1 VLASRQPCFPAAL
14 LPGSLASRQQCFP
27 GNDDDFRAVRN
38 QPTANGRLPQP
49 QLGFDSGF
57 QFDEWR

>member
-1 VLASRQPCFPAAL
+1 L
-14 LPGSLASRQQCFP
+14 LSGSLASRQQCFP